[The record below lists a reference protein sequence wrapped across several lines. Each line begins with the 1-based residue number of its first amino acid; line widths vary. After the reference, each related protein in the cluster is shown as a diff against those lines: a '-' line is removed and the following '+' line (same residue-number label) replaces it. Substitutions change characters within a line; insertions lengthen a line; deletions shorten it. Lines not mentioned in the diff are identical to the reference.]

1 MADILRLAESFPSLP
16 KPVFGTLR
24 HRIEVAKDA
33 STPPGDVL
41 EDRHSFSMVALV
53 SEDYR
58 VPPTHLKGLYIVRS
72 KCLQSMCRDDC
83 RTVVAP
89 AFAGKNFRHL
99 AGTKAK
105 ARWNATTT
113 DAPTATDNAKWDP
126 RRVGYYRARF
136 EEETA
141 CLRAAARQKRK
152 TDKGPSPESKVQSR
166 G

>member
-1 MADILRLAESFPSLP
+1 MTAALESFSRRRASL
-16 KPVFGTLR
+16 VVGNRFGIFAAR
-24 HRIEVAKDA
+24 HDKYALGWLDRMARALETRPLLCLLHRWPENAA
-33 STPPGDVL
+33 SRTACRD
-41 EDRHSFSMVALV
+41 D
-53 SEDYR
+53 
-58 VPPTHLKGLYIVRS
+58 
-72 KCLQSMCRDDC
+72 MCRDDC

-89 AFAGKNFRHL
+89 AFAAKNFRHL

-113 DAPTATDNAKWDP
+113 ADAPTATDNAKWDP
-126 RRVGYYRARF
+126 RRVGYYRGRF
-136 EEETA
+136 QEETA

>member
-1 MADILRLAESFPSLP
+1 MSQF
-16 KPVFGTLR
+16 
-24 HRIEVAKDA
+24 
-33 STPPGDVL
+33 
-41 EDRHSFSMVALV
+41 V
-53 SEDYR
+53 S
-58 VPPTHLKGLYIVRS
+58 
-72 KCLQSMCRDDC
+72 DDC

-89 AFAGKNFRHL
+89 AFAAKNFRHL

-113 DAPTATDNAKWDP
+113 ADAPTATDNAKWDP

-141 CLRAAARQKRK
+141 CLRVAARRKRE
-152 TDKGPSPESKVQSR
+152 TDKGPSPESKYFKPLARFSKRKFNQSR

>member
-1 MADILRLAESFPSLP
+1 
-16 KPVFGTLR
+16 
-24 HRIEVAKDA
+24 
-33 STPPGDVL
+33 
-41 EDRHSFSMVALV
+41 
-53 SEDYR
+53 
-58 VPPTHLKGLYIVRS
+58 
-72 KCLQSMCRDDC
+72 MCRDDC

-89 AFAGKNFRHL
+89 AFAAKNFRHL

-113 DAPTATDNAKWDP
+113 ANATTATHGAAAAKWDP
-126 RRVGYYRARF
+126 RRVGYYRGRF
-136 EEETA
+136 QEETA